1 MRTETW
7 LLASLL
13 LTATSALLANPVPP
27 LDRSAWQIVTING
40 KPTKQAPRL
49 EFVRGQVH
57 GSSGCNAFDGT
68 YTRRGQAL
76 TFRGITATEMGCSGL
91 LGAQERALFGLLGP
105 NVQVRNS
112 AGGTLV
118 LTGGKHSAVLRRAP
132 NCVHC
137 VVAAPPLPLPKLSGK
152 SWAIQSING
161 KPVSHPKQAEISF
174 TSKTLSATVG
184 CNRMSGPYE
193 IGKVE
198 YIMTDQMIS
207 TLIGCPVGL
216 DEEERVISQLLSDDP
231 RMQYAS
237 KPSEPVRL
245 RLSSGRNEAIIVERW
260 FIGLD

>member
-1 MRTETW
+1 MGPNGDSIYLNRSSFADCENRFQFKYILSPFGHWAASFIAGSGSLFHANGMRIETW
-7 LLASLL
+7 LLASLAL
-13 LTATSALLANPVPP
+13 TITATSALSAKPAPP
-27 LDRSAWQIVTING
+27 RKTSGQRSGPLHG
-40 KPTKQAPRL
+40 KPTKRAPRL
-49 EFVRGQVH
+49 P
-57 GSSGCNAFDGT
+57 S
-68 YTRRGQAL
+68 
-76 TFRGITATEMGCSGL
+76 
-91 LGAQERALFGLLGP
+91 
-105 NVQVRNS
+105 
-112 AGGTLV
+112 
-118 LTGGKHSAVLRRAP
+118 LTGT
-132 NCVHC
+132 
-137 VVAAPPLPLPKLSGK
+137 

-161 KPVSHPKQAEISF
+161 KPVSHPEQAEISF

-216 DEEERVISQLLSDDP
+216 DEEERVLSQLLSDDP